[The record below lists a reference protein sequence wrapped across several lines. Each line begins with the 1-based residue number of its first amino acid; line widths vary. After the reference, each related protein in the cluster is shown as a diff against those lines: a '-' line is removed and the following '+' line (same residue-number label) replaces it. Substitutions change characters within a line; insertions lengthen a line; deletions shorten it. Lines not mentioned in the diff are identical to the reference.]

1 MANIQERKNKDGKI
15 ISYSICVHKGRD
27 LNGKQ
32 LKPYAMT
39 FKVDPTWSERKIQA
53 ELKKAVVLFE
63 EQCKYGIVADNK
75 QTFEKY
81 AQYFLELKQRTGVKH
96 RTIVRYR
103 ELLERINPAIGHF
116 KLADLKPQHLNS
128 FYEQLSK
135 DGMNKS
141 TGGKLSNKTIIEH
154 HRLIR
159 TILSQAEKEML
170 VQYNS
175 ASKATPP
182 KMDKKEANYI
192 ETEDIERILE
202 YAKSESLKWQVAI
215 NLLVFT
221 GCRRGE
227 IMGLKWNKIDFQNN
241 LITIDTNLL
250 YSTEKGIY
258 QDTPKTEQ
266 SKRKINVPSS
276 VIELIKTYKRE
287 QNLKRLQMG
296 SAWFDTGFVFTQEN
310 GGPMHPDTL
319 TDYCTKFTAKYN
331 KKIEKQNKETGTKA
345 PLLPHITPHA
355 FRHSQASMLILNG
368 LDCATVSKRLG
379 HAKISTTTDIYSHIM
394 QKADKSAATAL
405 ENILLKKNAQ

>member
-15 ISYSICVHKGRD
+15 ISYSIRVHKGRD

-39 FKVDPTWSERKIQA
+39 FKVEPTWSERKIQA

-81 AQYFLELKQRTGVKH
+81 AQYVLELKQRTGVKH
-96 RTIVRYR
+96 RTIVRYK

-170 VQYNS
+170 IQYNS

-182 KMDKKEANYI
+182 KMDKKEA
-192 ETEDIERILE
+192 
-202 YAKSESLKWQVAI
+202 
-215 NLLVFT
+215 
-221 GCRRGE
+221 
-227 IMGLKWNKIDFQNN
+227 
-241 LITIDTNLL
+241 
-250 YSTEKGIY
+250 
-258 QDTPKTEQ
+258 
-266 SKRKINVPSS
+266 
-276 VIELIKTYKRE
+276 
-287 QNLKRLQMG
+287 
-296 SAWFDTGFVFTQEN
+296 
-310 GGPMHPDTL
+310 
-319 TDYCTKFTAKYN
+319 
-331 KKIEKQNKETGTKA
+331 
-345 PLLPHITPHA
+345 
-355 FRHSQASMLILNG
+355 
-368 LDCATVSKRLG
+368 
-379 HAKISTTTDIYSHIM
+379 
-394 QKADKSAATAL
+394 
-405 ENILLKKNAQ
+405 

>member
-1 MANIQERKNKDGKI
+1 MANIQERKNKYGKI
-15 ISYSICVHKGRD
+15 ISYSIRVHKGRD

-81 AQYFLELKQRTGVKH
+81 AQYVLELKQRTGVKH

-116 KLADLKPQHLNS
+116 KLANLKPQHLNS

-170 VQYNS
+170 VLLHKFQLYLNPLVS
-175 ASKATPP
+175 FFPQLA
-182 KMDKKEANYI
+182 DVLL
-192 ETEDIERILE
+192 DQF
-202 YAKSESLKWQVAI
+202 LKICQIHLQNPSIVE
-215 NLLVFT
+215 VF
-221 GCRRGE
+221 
-227 IMGLKWNKIDFQNN
+227 F
-241 LITIDTNLL
+241 
-250 YSTEKGIY
+250 
-258 QDTPKTEQ
+258 
-266 SKRKINVPSS
+266 
-276 VIELIKTYKRE
+276 
-287 QNLKRLQMG
+287 
-296 SAWFDTGFVFTQEN
+296 
-310 GGPMHPDTL
+310 
-319 TDYCTKFTAKYN
+319 
-331 KKIEKQNKETGTKA
+331 
-345 PLLPHITPHA
+345 
-355 FRHSQASMLILNG
+355 
-368 LDCATVSKRLG
+368 
-379 HAKISTTTDIYSHIM
+379 
-394 QKADKSAATAL
+394 
-405 ENILLKKNAQ
+405 